1 MGKSCS
7 FNLTNDVFLKFIV
20 TLDSIIDGILE
31 GPTNLPPFSHATREL
46 SEKLR
51 GQWTSLSVERVGHHT
66 VKKIFMKLNSFE
78 DKAIIS
84 SELCNSMRILS
95 GNAMGR
101 SIITHC
107 AVREY
112 MEGEEIWKSTVKKAM
127 ERESFLK
134 EITMKGSGVGG
145 EEGDNM
151 KKRKR
156 KRKKK
161 DTNNDDDT
169 KNDLAKEPKIDEEN

>member
-1 MGKSCS
+1 MCIFIQKSS
-7 FNLTNDVFLKFIV
+7 LY
-20 TLDSIIDGILE
+20 SIIDGVLE
-31 GPTNLPPFSHATREL
+31 GPTHLPPFSHATKEL

-51 GQWTSLSVERVGHHT
+51 GQLTSLSVERVGHHT

-101 SIITHC
+101 SIITDC

-112 MEGEEIWKSTVKKAM
+112 MEGEEIWKTTVKKMM

-134 EITMKGSGVGG
+134 DITMKGG
-145 EEGDNM
+145 EEADNNT

-161 DTNNDDDT
+161 DTNDNDET
-169 KNDLAKEPKIDEEN
+169 KNDSIKETNKIYDEN